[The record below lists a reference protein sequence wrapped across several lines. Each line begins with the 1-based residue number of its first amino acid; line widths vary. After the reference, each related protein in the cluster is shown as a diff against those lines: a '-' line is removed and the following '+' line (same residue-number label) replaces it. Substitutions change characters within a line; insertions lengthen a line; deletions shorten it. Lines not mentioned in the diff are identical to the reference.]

1 MSWVISFLLQLK
13 SQMTKNKIQTRL
25 NERAGKLQ
33 NLKSNISN
41 SFEFKYLSFVFYLFF
56 EDWILSLVRKDNCPK
71 FLKLDVA

>member
-56 EDWILSLVRKDNCPK
+56 ED
-71 FLKLDVA
+71 